1 MKWGIEVRDEN
12 DFILRQI
19 RAFAEGLGYILSHGK
34 GGQSEAEIVF
44 PEKQE
49 QKLPYQNELQ
59 GLIDKK
65 RYADAAK
72 RLLSLQYA
80 MTEAQFMKLGIWFYS
95 ELNEYSDDQLV
106 EGNFSKQS
114 IITGLNQ
121 LKALREK

>member
-1 MKWGIEVRDEN
+1 MRDEN

-65 RYADAAK
+65 QYADAAK

-95 ELNEYSDDQLV
+95 ELNKYSDDQLV
-106 EGNFSKQS
+106 EGDFSKQS
-114 IITGLNQ
+114 IIAGLNQ
-121 LKALREK
+121 LKALRKNSN

>member
-1 MKWGIEVRDEN
+1 VRDEN

-59 GLIDKK
+59 ELIDKK
-65 RYADAAK
+65 QYADAAK